1 MIDERPRLSAF
12 AKYAWFALAY
22 NLLVILWG
30 VFLRASKSGDGCGQH
45 WLTCQGEVIPSAPQ
59 LKTII
64 EYSHR
69 MMSALDGLVM
79 LILLAWAIRIWYR
92 ERTVSSRS
100 VMRFAIGSFVFMI
113 TEALVGAGLVLTG
126 NTAETLTAARP
137 FWMAGHLINTF
148 ILLLFL
154 SLTAWTASGNGRLR
168 FDLSGKEIALLLI
181 GLAGIL
187 FVGVTGS
194 VAALSSMIFPSQ
206 SITEGIARD
215 FSETSNV
222 LLRIR
227 PLHPIL
233 SVATVVYLIFLSGWL
248 RSWSG
253 SNAGVTRWSNI
264 LSIVALAQ
272 LLFGAATL
280 LTLAPILMQLGHLLL
295 ADAIWISFVLL
306 TASYLKSKTSAP

>member
-1 MIDERPRLSAF
+1 
-12 AKYAWFALAY
+12 
-22 NLLVILWG
+22 
-30 VFLRASKSGDGCGQH
+30 
-45 WLTCQGEVIPSAPQ
+45 
-59 LKTII
+59 
-64 EYSHR
+64 
-69 MMSALDGLVM
+69 
-79 LILLAWAIRIWYR
+79 
-92 ERTVSSRS
+92 
-100 VMRFAIGSFVFMI
+100 
-113 TEALVGAGLVLTG
+113 
-126 NTAETLTAARP
+126 
-137 FWMAGHLINTF
+137 MAGHLINTF

-154 SLTAWTASGNGRLR
+154 SLTAWTAGGHRRLQ
-168 FDLSGKEIALLLI
+168 FDLSGKEIALLVV

-206 SITEGIARD
+206 SITEGIAKD
-215 FSETSNV
+215 FSTTSNV

-253 SNAGVTRWSNI
+253 GNANVARWANI

-280 LTLAPILMQLGHLLL
+280 LTLAPIVMQLGHLLL

-306 TASYLKSKTSAP
+306 TASYLGANSPAEQPVAMAEMPLA